1 MHESVFSDSLLRS
14 LLEEPMI
21 DGDGLVPANEAVL
34 AFEGLVTV
42 SAAAAAA
49 AVDDEGVAAA
59 AAA

>member
-1 MHESVFSDSLLRS
+1 
-14 LLEEPMI
+14 MI
-21 DGDGLVPANEAVL
+21 DGDGLVAANEAVL